1 MAAPLAPLWDEHQ
14 AYEELLYWD
23 SLLQQG
29 HRLLPEDFDRYEELR
44 YWYDCL
50 CYEEELRQ
58 YHDYMTSIGGI
69 EDHRHMEEALVP
81 RKHTGALDRTVM
93 AKHAEVYPSAEELD
107 AVQRIVSHVEC
118 ALKTVSN
125 TIDTPSDPSDYTEE
139 LSMMEDSKDRVLR
152 GVMRVGLVA
161 KGLILTGDR
170 NLELVLLCSSKPT
183 VTLLKDV
190 AEQLAAQLK
199 VISDET
205 YTVNHDP
212 EEATIVVISTGETV
226 LTLTIHLTSPLIRT
240 EQMSHTAEEEATSS
254 VETQTVND
262 PPDVLDRQKCLTSL
276 ASLRHAKWFQRCADC
291 LRLTR
296 ASSSAARLGDRSEVL
311 TFLCS
316 CGDSES
322 TGAKVND
329 LNCAVV
335 VIRVMRDLCN
345 RVPTWSP
352 LSGWP
357 LELLVEKA
365 ISTSDR
371 PMGAGESLRRVLECV
386 ASGILLEG
394 ERPHLH
400 MTLFERIVF
409 SLVATFLCVCFKDGP
424 GVKDPCEK
432 EEMDSM
438 AGLTV
443 QQCEDITQS
452 AQLALRLCAFG
463 QMHKVLG
470 MDNKPVKPRK
480 YLGIGGK
487 EASAQISAAGL
498 FCPPPK
504 RPHSE
509 VDQPEEDPQQD
520 GKQKKFPKLQKRFQR
535 KSVTDE
541 LNMNAV
547 MRLNQYRPGLEYRL
561 TSQTG
566 PVHEPVFTIAVDL
579 NGKTFEATGP
589 SKKTAKLNVAIK
601 VLQDLGLPTGS
612 ESKEP
617 SGDAEG
623 TQKSADASAATS
635 VSSEEVSPPPAPKSG
650 QGPILTKNG
659 KNPVMELNE
668 KRRSLKYELSSETG
682 AKHEKCFV
690 MEVEVDGQK
699 FTGRGSNKKEA
710 KAYAALAA
718 LEKLFPDDTAVST
731 ASKGPAKK
739 KVTYTDMHIPGFGT
753 IRGIPSDA
761 GSRGWG
767 ANKGGRGR
775 GRGGKQF
782 PQGPS
787 YNQSE
792 EHCSYFDVGLRG
804 TSNYSYEGSGRS
816 GYHKLYGNNAAGSM
830 GKSPGAVAA
839 GSSTGYGTFYPEG
852 AATYSSPPVLSAGGP
867 KGESYH
873 AMPPPA
879 DQQSP
884 YSYGY
889 GDEKKKMLT
898 QGPADAQG
906 GDYSMYSTAYPTSV
920 TGAQGYASYGWG
932 GDQSSWAT
940 QQGYSMYQS
949 YGGQN
954 QASGSYSGYNTQY

>member
-276 ASLRHAKWFQRCADC
+276 ASLRHAKWFQ
-291 LRLTR
+291 
-296 ASSSAARLGDRSEVL
+296 
-311 TFLCS
+311 
-316 CGDSES
+316 
-322 TGAKVND
+322 AKVND

-386 ASGILLEG
+386 ASGILLE
-394 ERPHLH
+394 
-400 MTLFERIVF
+400 
-409 SLVATFLCVCFKDGP
+409 DGP

-509 VDQPEEDPQQD
+509 VDQQEEDPQQD

-635 VSSEEVSPPPAPKSG
+635 VSSEESG

-787 YNQSE
+787 YNQ
-792 EHCSYFDVGLRG
+792 
-804 TSNYSYEGSGRS
+804 TNYSYEGSGRS